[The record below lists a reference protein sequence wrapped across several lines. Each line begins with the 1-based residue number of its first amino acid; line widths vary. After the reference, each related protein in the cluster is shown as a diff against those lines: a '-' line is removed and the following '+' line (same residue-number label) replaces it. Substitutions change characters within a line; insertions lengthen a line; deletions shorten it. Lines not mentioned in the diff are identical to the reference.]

1 MRILSLMV
9 ILMAILTVVCAENV
23 ETTPPATAG
32 TTVTGNFTWVTP
44 AEIVISP
51 VEEAR
56 MLFKAGKIELCLTI
70 LAVNGLDIVEYQ
82 KIGFDEKSLEKALL
96 EFDDKTDLLVN
107 KLSNQRKIV
116 RACSRVTNSFFDH
129 RKTNMREN
137 AMSNAINDA
146 EYFTILLEVS
156 RRYGISAR
164 ARMEYNKLSELPP
177 IPLTDEEMRN
187 TRGPKP
193 PTVLPKLA
201 PTQQPAPPK

>member
-1 MRILSLMV
+1 
-9 ILMAILTVVCAENV
+9 MAILTVVSAQNV

-56 MLFKAGKIELCLTI
+56 ILFKAGKIELCLTI
-70 LAVNGLDIVEYQ
+70 LAVNSLDIVEYQ
-82 KIGFDEKSLEKALL
+82 KVGFNEKSLEKALL
-96 EFDDKTDLLVN
+96 EFDDKTDLLVD

-116 RACSRVTNSFFDH
+116 RSCSRATNNFFNY
-129 RKTNMREN
+129 RKTDMHEK
-137 AMSNAINDA
+137 AMNDAINSA

-164 ARMEYNKLSELPP
+164 ARVEYNKLSDSS
-177 IPLTDEEMRN
+177 IPRQLTDDEMGKVFAP
-187 TRGPKP
+187 T
-193 PTVLPKLA
+193 PTVQVPKYHE
-201 PTQQPAPPK
+201 PTPK